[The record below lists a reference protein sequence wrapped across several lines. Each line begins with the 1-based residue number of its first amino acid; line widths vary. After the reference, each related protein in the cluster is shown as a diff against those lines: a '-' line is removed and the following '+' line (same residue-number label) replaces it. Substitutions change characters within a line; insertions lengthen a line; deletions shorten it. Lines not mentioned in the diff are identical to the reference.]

1 MAAEEQRTSRYTTS
15 LGEHP
20 LTEEGIA
27 SLAITPSGDEVPI
40 IVTLGNLFY
49 IDTSDPDNDERH
61 ITIRGGYHSTLAQAL
76 RICLGHRK
84 NAHYTISDGTNLV
97 GEGCT
102 ISQFLQ
108 LHPDGT
114 PPHFIIKRTL
124 QELMQI
130 SFDRHND
137 FIVFT
142 VPPTYPDEV
151 IYYDPVDQVEVTCQ
165 LIKHTSFDWNP
176 FDGLHDLGD
185 TRADQ
190 TSFMQVNMNLL
201 G

>member
-49 IDTSDPDNDERH
+49 IDTSDPDNDERQ

-76 RICLGHRK
+76 RISLGHRK

-114 PPHFIIKRTL
+114 PPHSRSTVYCL
-124 QELMQI
+124 AQNLDSEAL
-130 SFDRHND
+130 
-137 FIVFT
+137 VFFN
-142 VPPTYPDEV
+142 
-151 IYYDPVDQVEVTCQ
+151 IDQLT
-165 LIKHTSFDWNP
+165 K
-176 FDGLHDLGD
+176 DGKE
-185 TRADQ
+185 A
-190 TSFMQVNMNLL
+190 FMFVLKAF
-201 G
+201 